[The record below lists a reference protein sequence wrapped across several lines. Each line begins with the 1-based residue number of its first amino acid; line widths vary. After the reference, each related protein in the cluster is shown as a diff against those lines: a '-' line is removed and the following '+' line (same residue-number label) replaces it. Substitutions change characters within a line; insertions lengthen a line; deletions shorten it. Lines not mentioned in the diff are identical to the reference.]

1 MTQEEVQAIQDLM
14 NRKVNELAEYGEDVL
29 ILMLVQHEPDEEYAD
44 KTRQLLYV
52 GRGNYWARLGMAADF
67 VNRQSRSTED

>member
-1 MTQEEVQAIQDLM
+1 MTQEEVQAIQDIM
-14 NRKVNELAEYGEDVL
+14 NRKVDELAEYGEDIL
-29 ILMLVQHEPDEEYAD
+29 ILMLVQHEPDAECDD